1 MTQRDYSAQINRPQ
15 RMDAKKFASW
25 IFMVSI
31 VMIFAALTSAYI
43 VRQAE
48 GDWDLFELPKIFLAS
63 TVVILASS
71 ASMHWA
77 VLAAKRDQLETLKL
91 ALGITLLLGI
101 TFLIMQW
108 YGWLELVNIK
118 VFLVG
123 NPSGSFVYIISGLH
137 GLHIVG
143 ALIYVLVT
151 MWAAYDYRIHSKNMT
166 RLEMCAV
173 FWHFLDGLWVY
184 LYLFMNF
191 YR

>member
-1 MTQRDYSAQINRPQ
+1 MNSRDYSAQINRPQ
-15 RMDAKKFASW
+15 RMDARKFAGW

-48 GDWDLFELPKIFLAS
+48 GDWDLFELPKLFLAS
-63 TVVILASS
+63 TIVILASS
-71 ASMHWA
+71 ATMHWA
-77 VLAAKRDQLETLKL
+77 VVSARRNQLETIKL
-91 ALGITLLLGI
+91 ALGITLLLGFA
-101 TFLIMQW
+101 FLIMQW

-143 ALIYVLVT
+143 ALVYVLVVL
-151 MWAAYDYRIHSKNMT
+151 WSAYQYRIHSKNMS

-184 LYLFMNF
+184 LYLFLSF